1 MLTVRP
7 WLSLMVVSLTA
18 LMGVEPLFQSRFAL
32 AVAQAS
38 DPVEASEPAESLYQQ
53 GVQQFRQGL
62 YREAVQSLDQ
72 SLEGY
77 RAKGDRLG
85 EATALTQLSE
95 VYYWLGEYAS
105 AREMAQV
112 ALALWRDAQHRAG
125 EAVALERLGEAQ
137 EELEG
142 KAKALETLQQALAIR
157 REVGDRPGQGKT
169 LLRLG
174 AIYFKNYQYSEAEK
188 ALRQAQ
194 EILEQEDPFEAS
206 LALTW
211 LGWFQLNR
219 EDRATGLQ
227 TLATALAR
235 SQSTG
240 HRAAEFIALYFTAV
254 GHFREGEYDTALE
267 NYQRSLLIAQ
277 RSKRWGTV
285 AWVWL
290 HIGLC
295 HRNLQQF
302 EQAEQAF
309 KQSVEAGRQQAHS
322 EAPVREAL
330 LNLAALYELQLNQ
343 PQQAEASLQAAIA
356 HFPEPADTVSA
367 AERMGMQQVQT
378 ARVWLRLGEIY
389 GEMGERLKGLEWIRR
404 GWQLRQTLDNSVYD
418 SILTLKDA
426 RFIYASF
433 LWGTGQFFQFKGQ
446 YPESLSYFQD
456 AYDLSQTMGEDF
468 YTMSKAEFQARVLGG
483 LGLTYERLDQY
494 DRAIAQY
501 ELALELLVNQ
511 PKLTDLQQSLT
522 HTTAFAYINHGDQH
536 RAKRNFSAAIA
547 AYQQSRQLAQQGQQ
561 ARIEILALISMANT
575 YRAMQEYQK
584 ALPVMEATLAIA
596 EKAQDQHYL
605 YLARQTL
612 ARVHQALTN
621 YPLALELFTQV
632 LTYNQQS
639 QEQVDRA
646 RTLAEM
652 GAIYHEQGQY
662 RRAYEAYEQVLQAF
676 QEAQKAYTRPLT
688 SENFEVA
695 CANPREFA
703 EGGTMELLE
712 SFCQGRP
719 PLRGSQAQIDML
731 NSARKNTAQGFRE
744 SEASALNS
752 LSSAAA
758 DLGKSTQAI
767 EFMQAA
773 LSIIQEG
780 REPATAALY
789 LNNLGVLYQ
798 NLGDYPQALTI
809 HQQALQQAKA
819 LGDRQVMA
827 LSLSQI
833 GLVYQNQGQYALA
846 LEAIKAALEL
856 ERAIGNQAAQT
867 IRLNNLGTLYREMG
881 DYPQAIATLQ
891 EALALQ
897 RELGLKGQES
907 TSLGNLA
914 RIYSDQGRDDQAL
927 QVHQQALQLAEATGS
942 PRQQASARYGLAE
955 VYINQAKYA
964 QALIEYD
971 RALQLLRQIGAK
983 HSEANV
989 LSAIGN
995 LYQSLGQYDQA
1006 EVTYQQALD
1015 LAKTANAQ
1023 VMSTS
1028 IQRQMASNARR
1039 RGQYEQALQM
1049 YQQSL
1054 ATEQQRGHRLG
1065 VISSWLGLGNSY
1077 LQLKQWEPAE
1087 TAFQQALELAKTV
1100 GLPSSQ
1106 ASALYGLGRVYQQQ
1120 ERWPTAET
1128 ALRQAL
1134 AIAQATNNPEQQ
1146 ASIFSALGELYTRQ
1160 QEPEI
1165 AIIFYKQSVNTYE
1178 SIRTGI
1184 RDLSREQQESYTQT
1198 VAETYRQL
1206 ANLLISKG
1214 RIPEAQQVL
1223 ELLKA
1228 EEIREFTRSPR
1239 NTGAAAAI
1247 ALGQAEAKIL
1257 QEHGSLIAL
1266 GREVER
1272 CKQSRCP
1279 QLSRLNDQLQ
1289 VVTEQ
1294 YRQTVAGFI
1303 TAIRDRR
1310 RDDDILD
1317 PSITRN
1323 LRKIVDAQPGTV
1335 LIYPFVLEDKTWLLW
1350 AARGGIVKAEPA
1362 PVTQQQLGEAVL
1374 AFRQQ
1379 LQNPRS
1385 SEASIQATGK
1395 QLYDWLIRPLEAELK
1410 SNSITH
1416 LVFSLDRVTRYIPM
1430 AALFDGQQ
1438 YLIERYQVS
1447 TILSAELTDTHER
1460 LPSGTQQTSVLA
1472 VGASEFQGYR
1482 PLPNVITEMSAIVR
1496 SQKEATEGIYPG
1508 LKFLNRAFD
1517 FRAMR
1522 DHLYGHQIL
1531 HIATHGEFV
1540 PGRPEDSYLVT
1551 GTSEKLTID
1560 QIGTLPDLKNVHL
1573 VVLSACETALGGP
1586 NQDGIE
1592 ISGISSFFLKEG
1604 AKTVVA
1610 SLWAVADESTSE
1622 LMQAFY
1628 ANLANP
1634 TPISKAEALRQAQ
1647 LQALFGKAY
1656 RNTTPRGIGVVGQN
1670 DSARSATLERYSS
1683 QYAHPY
1689 YWAPFVLIGN
1699 SL

>member
-1 MLTVRP
+1 MFSVRP
-7 WLSLMVVSLTA
+7 WLSLIVVSLTT
-18 LMGVEPLFQSRFAL
+18 LMGIEPFFQPPFAL
-32 AVAQAS
+32 VLAQTAALGAVFQ
-38 DPVEASEPAESLYQQ
+38 PAEALYQQ

-62 YREAVQSLDQ
+62 YREAVQSLNQ
-72 SLEGY
+72 SLAGY
-77 RAKGDRLG
+77 RAKSDRPG
-85 EATALTQLSE
+85 EAAALTQLSE

-105 AREMAQV
+105 ARETAQA
-112 ALALWRDAQHRAG
+112 ALALWQQVGHRAA
-125 EAVALERLGEAQ
+125 EAIALERLGEAQ
-137 EELEG
+137 SELEG
-142 KAKALETLQQALAIR
+142 NAKALETLQQALAIR
-157 REVGDRPGQGKT
+157 QAVGDRPGQGKT

-174 AIYFKNYQYSEAEK
+174 ALYFKNNQYAEAEK

-194 EILEQEDPFEAS
+194 EILDQEDPFEAS
-206 LALTW
+206 LALSW
-211 LGWFQLNR
+211 LGWFQFNR
-219 EDRATGLQ
+219 EDQVIGWQ
-227 TLATALAR
+227 TLTTALTR
-235 SQSTG
+235 SRSTG
-240 HRAAEFIALYFTAV
+240 HRAAEFITLYFIAS
-254 GHFREGEYDTALE
+254 GHFHQRAYDKALE
-267 NYQRSLLIAQ
+267 AYQRALPIAQ
-277 RSKRWGTV
+277 QTGGWGTV
-285 AWVWL
+285 AWVWSY
-290 HIGLC
+290 IGLC

-309 KQSVEAGRQQAHS
+309 KQSVEAGRKQPHS
-322 EAPVREAL
+322 NAPVREAL
-330 LNLAALYELQLNQ
+330 LHLVTLYELHLHQ

-356 HFPEPADTVSA
+356 HFPEPAATLSA
-367 AERMGMQQVQT
+367 AQRQGMQQVQT
-378 ARVWLRLGEIY
+378 ARVWLRLGELY
-389 GEMGERLKGLEWIRR
+389 GELGERLKGLEWIRR
-404 GWQLRQTLDNSVYD
+404 GWQLRQTLDDPVYD
-418 SILTLKDA
+418 SVLTLKDT

-433 LWGTGQFFQFKGQ
+433 LWGTGQFFQLKGQ
-446 YPESLSYFQD
+446 YQEAIAYFQA

-468 YTMSKAEFQARVLGG
+468 YTMAKAEFQARVLDG
-483 LGLTYERLDQY
+483 LGLLYERLDQY
-494 DRAIAQY
+494 DQAIAQY
-501 ELALELLVNQ
+501 ELALSLLANQ
-511 PKLTDLQQSLT
+511 PQPDLQQSLT
-522 HTTAFAYINHGDQH
+522 HATALAYLNQGDQR
-536 RAKRNFSAAIA
+536 RAQRNFTAALA
-547 AYQQSRQLAQQGQQ
+547 AYQRARQRAQQVKR
-561 ARIEILALISMANT
+561 ARTEILALISVANT
-575 YRAMQEYQK
+575 YRAMQEHQK
-584 ALPVMEATLAIA
+584 ALPVMEAALAIA
-596 EKAQDQHYL
+596 EQTQDEGYL
-605 YLARQTL
+605 YLTRQTL

-621 YPLALELFTQV
+621 YPLALELFAQV

-639 QEQVDRA
+639 QGQVDRA

-676 QEAQKAYTRPLT
+676 REAQQPYTQPLT
-688 SENFEVA
+688 PENFEAA
-695 CANPREFA
+695 CANPRKLA
-703 EGGTMELLE
+703 EGGTLELLK
-712 SFCQGRP
+712 SFCQKSLP

-731 NSARKNTAQGFRE
+731 NSARKKAVQGFRE

-752 LSSAAA
+752 LSAAAA
-758 DLGKSTQAI
+758 DLGESTQAI

-773 LSIIQEG
+773 LSIIQEAQ
-780 REPATAALY
+780 EPATAALY

-798 NLGDYPQALTI
+798 GLGDYPQALAI

-827 LSLSQI
+827 VSLSQI
-833 GLVYQNQGQYALA
+833 GLVYQNQGQYARA
-846 LEAIKAALEL
+846 LETIKAALEL
-856 ERAIGNQAAQT
+856 DRTTGNQASQAL
-867 IRLNNLGTLYREMG
+867 RLNNLGTLYRDMG

-897 RELGLKGQES
+897 REFGLKGQES

-914 RIYSDQGRDDQAL
+914 SIYRDQGRDDQAL
-927 QVHQQALQLAEATGS
+927 QVHQQALQLAETTGS
-942 PRQQASARYGLAE
+942 PRQQASARYGIAT

-964 QALIEYD
+964 QALTEYE
-971 RALQLLRQIGAK
+971 RVLQLLRQIGAK
-983 HSEANV
+983 HAEANV
-989 LSAIGN
+989 LSAMGD

-1015 LAKTANAQ
+1015 LAKTTDAQ
-1023 VMSTS
+1023 VMRTS
-1028 IQRQMASNARR
+1028 IQRQIAANARR

-1049 YQQSL
+1049 DQQSL
-1054 ATEQQRGHRLG
+1054 ATEQQRHNRWGM
-1065 VISSWLGLGNSY
+1065 ISSWLGLGNSY
-1077 LQLKQWEPAE
+1077 LRLNQLESAE

-1100 GLPSSQ
+1100 GLPGSQ
-1106 ASALYGLGRVYQQQ
+1106 ANALYGLGQVYQRQ
-1120 ERWPTAET
+1120 ERWTKAET

-1134 AIAQATNNPEQQ
+1134 AIAQATNKPEQQ
-1146 ASIFSALGELYTRQ
+1146 ATIFSELGKLYAQQ

-1165 AIIFYKQSVNTYE
+1165 AIVFYKQSVNTYE

-1184 RDLSREQQESYTQT
+1184 RGLSREQQESYTQT
-1198 VAETYRQL
+1198 VAQTYRQL

-1239 NTGAAAAI
+1239 SPGASAAI
-1247 ALGQAEAKIL
+1247 ALGPAEAKIL

-1279 QLSRLNDQLQ
+1279 QLSQLNDQLQ

-1294 YRQTVAGFI
+1294 YRQIVAGFI
-1303 TAIRDRR
+1303 TVIRDRR

-1323 LRKIVDAQPGTV
+1323 LRKVVEAQPGTV

-1350 AARGGIVKAEPA
+1350 AAPGGIVKAEPV

-1374 AFRQQ
+1374 TFRQQ

-1385 SEASIQATGK
+1385 LEASVQAPGK

-1410 SNSITH
+1410 PNSITH

-1447 TILSAELTDTHER
+1447 TILSAELTDTQER
-1460 LPSGTQQTSVLA
+1460 LPPGTQQTSVLA

-1482 PLPNVITEMSAIVR
+1482 PLPNVVTEMRAIVR

-1508 LKFLNRAFD
+1508 LTFLNRAFD

-1531 HIATHGEFV
+1531 HIATHGEFI

-1560 QIGTLPDLKNVHL
+1560 QIGTLPDLKDVHL

-1622 LMQAFY
+1622 FMQAFY

-1647 LQALFGKAY
+1647 LRALLGKDY
-1656 RNTTPRGIGVVGQN
+1656 QNTTSRGIGVIAKN
-1670 DSARSATLERYSS
+1670 ESARSANLERYPSK
-1683 QYAHPY
+1683 YAHPY